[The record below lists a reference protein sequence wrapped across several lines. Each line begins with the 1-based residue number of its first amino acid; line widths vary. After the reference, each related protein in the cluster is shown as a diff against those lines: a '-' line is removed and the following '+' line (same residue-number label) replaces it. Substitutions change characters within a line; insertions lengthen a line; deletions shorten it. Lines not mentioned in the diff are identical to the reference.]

1 MRLKSLAALGFVLV
15 IAACTEIR
23 GGSTRVSAFYSPSL
37 ASYTA
42 RDGTFPMVVR
52 GSPFAAPVSGQTI
65 RDAVAV
71 PGFAGGGRFVENTGA
86 ETGSGLRLVIVFNPT
101 DERLGFREMCGDLRA
116 VATAAANAAIHIRSA
131 FCQNNE
137 SITDASVRGAAGA
150 ASAADPAFRTLLDGA
165 VKAALPFFDRQR
177 PTVPGFN

>member
-1 MRLKSLAALGFVLV
+1 MHRNPGRLDAGVRVLFALAGELH
-15 IAACTEIR
+15 R
-23 GGSTRVSAFYSPSL
+23 
-37 ASYTA
+37 A
-42 RDGTFPMVVR
+42 RRHLPDGR
-52 GSPFAAPVSGQTI
+52 SRQPFAAPVSGQTI

-71 PGFAGGGRFVENTGA
+71 PGFADGGRFVENTGA